1 MLRMLLAGA
10 LLLAVTLP
18 ALAAPAKKPPA
29 PKPPP
34 PEKLIQAVL
43 DAQAVAWNKGDLKA
57 FMNGYVNSP
66 NMTYTA
72 GGIVVR
78 GWDALRKR
86 YEQRYG
92 KTPETMGALR
102 FTDLEISLLGKDYAL
117 AIGRWFLRRAG
128 QPDIDGVF
136 SLIWQKTAGGWR
148 ILHDHS
154 SLREPPK
161 PPAGEP
167 Q

>member
-1 MLRMLLAGA
+1 MQRMLLAAA
-10 LLLAVTLP
+10 LLAAMTLP
-18 ALAAPAKKPPA
+18 ALAAPAKKPV

-34 PEKLIQAVL
+34 PDKLIGAVL
-43 DAQAVAWNKGDLKA
+43 AAQALAWNRGDLKA
-57 FMNGYVNSP
+57 FMAGYVNSP
-66 NMTYTA
+66 KMTYTA
-72 GGIVVR
+72 GGVVVR

-86 YEQRYG
+86 YEERYG
-92 KTPETMGALR
+92 RTPDTMGTLR
-102 FTDLEISLLGKDYAL
+102 FDDLEISLLGKDVAL
-117 AIGRWFLRRAG
+117 AVGRWFLRRTG

-136 SLIWQKTAGGWR
+136 SLVWQKTSGGWR

-161 PPAGEP
+161 PPAGEV